1 MRVFISS
8 VVLMLGPKCGG
19 QPRSIISQG
28 PSELLTSHLGRVLS
42 RVTSREGRV
51 ESESSHESLR
61 SVLESSHES
70 QGVHILTKIVGLES

>member
-8 VVLMLGPKCGG
+8 VVLMLGPKRGG
-19 QPRSIISQG
+19 QPRNIISQG

-51 ESESSHESLR
+51 RVESLR
-61 SVLESSHES
+61 SVLESSQVTSHRGS
-70 QGVHILTKIVGLES
+70 IF